1 MFYIS
6 KTKSD
11 IGQNRAGGGAGEAY
25 SAPHPKKNS
34 SAVKFASQGDDHM
47 RTDTQIPVLF
57 PVKDISKTN
66 NQKLLSWWC
75 KFKFFRLYNH
85 VQNFVSLAFENCVF
99 PMIHPLTRITK
110 TAIEHI
116 LTNTILDF

>member
-34 SAVKFASQGDDHM
+34 SAVKFASQSDAQM

-57 PVKDISKTN
+57 PVKALAKPIIKNCLVGDVNLNSLDYTTMFKT
-66 NQKLLSWWC
+66 LLVLPL
-75 KFKFFRLYNH
+75 KIAFFL
-85 VQNFVSLAFENCVF
+85 
-99 PMIHPLTRITK
+99 
-110 TAIEHI
+110 
-116 LTNTILDF
+116 